1 MTRESTDAAYVLAR
15 QRYADLGVDTDA
27 ALRRL
32 AAALW
37 RNVDLGSEPEDSE
50 DA

>member
-27 ALRRL
+27 ALTRL
-32 AAALW
+32 RAVPISLHCW
-37 RNVDLGSEPEDSE
+37 QGDDV
-50 DA
+50 